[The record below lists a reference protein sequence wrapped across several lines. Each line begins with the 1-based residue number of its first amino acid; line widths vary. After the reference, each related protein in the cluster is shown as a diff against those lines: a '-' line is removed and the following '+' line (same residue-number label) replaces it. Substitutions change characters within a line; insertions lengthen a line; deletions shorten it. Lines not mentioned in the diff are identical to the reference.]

1 MGILRH
7 QQPGTIVRVDLNTGF
22 RFPEMEKQHPCVIIS
37 KPIVGREQLCT
48 IVPVSATEPKQ
59 ATAAYCQ
66 HLTFDPRLP
75 ETYTKEHMWAKCDMV
90 MTVAFHRLHL
100 LHAGKD
106 ENGDRLYDVR
116 VLPAEILAEIRQK
129 VVLAIGL

>member
-1 MGILRH
+1 MGILKH

-22 RFPEMEKQHPCVIIS
+22 RYPEMEKRRPCVIIS

-48 IVPVSATEPKQ
+48 IVPISTREPGP
-59 ATAAYCQ
+59 TAGYCQ
-66 HLTFDPRLP
+66 YLTFDPRLP
-75 ETYTKEHMWAKCDMV
+75 EPYAEKHMWAKCDMV
-90 MTVAFHRLHL
+90 MTVAFHRLQL

-116 VLPAEILAEIRQK
+116 VLSPEILAEIRQK
-129 VVLAIGL
+129 VALAVGL

>member
-1 MGILRH
+1 MGILKH

-22 RFPEMEKQHPCVIIS
+22 RYPEMEKRRPCVIIS

-48 IVPVSATEPKQ
+48 IVPISTREPG

-66 HLTFDPRLP
+66 YLTFDPRLP
-75 ETYTKEHMWAKCDMV
+75 APYDEEHMWAKCDMV
-90 MTVAFHRLHL
+90 MTVAFHRLQL

-116 VLPAEILAEIRQK
+116 VLAPEILAEIRQK
-129 VVLAIGL
+129 VTLAIGL